1 MGNTT
6 ESPVFVVDDV
16 TTILRRLSAQCH
28 LYSFFMD
35 SPPGDTVALCD
46 VAEVMALIRDTL
58 DVQIK
63 ALDGI
68 NWNSG
73 KGAAA

>member
-6 ESPVFVVDDV
+6 ESPMFVVDDV
-16 TTILRRLSAQCH
+16 ATILRRLSAQCH
-28 LYSFFMD
+28 LVSFFMD
-35 SPPGDTVALCD
+35 NPPSDTIALCD
-46 VAEVMALIRDTL
+46 VADVMALIRDTL

-68 NWNSG
+68 NWNPG
-73 KGAAA
+73 KGARA